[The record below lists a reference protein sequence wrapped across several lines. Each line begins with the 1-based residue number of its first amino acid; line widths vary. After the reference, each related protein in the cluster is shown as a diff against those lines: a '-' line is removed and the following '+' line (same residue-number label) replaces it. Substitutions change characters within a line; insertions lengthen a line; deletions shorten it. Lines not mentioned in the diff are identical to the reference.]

1 MSTDTLALPAGLD
14 QDPLDGFPD
23 PMPPG
28 TATGDPDA
36 PYGYTSDG
44 APRGKPG
51 RKPTAPKP
59 AAAPKPRAA
68 TSSTTRTPPAPGKKT
83 APKTPPKPKT
93 TTVDYKPGIVKLVGE
108 IAGTMAVAGLVR
120 GSVVTIADAA
130 VIESNAESIADLAN
144 TAADR
149 FPVVATILD
158 KVLTAAPL
166 AAGAGAL
173 LLAAAQIAVNHGV
186 IPAGMVPGTVA
197 PDVLMNNYV
206 QARAAQDE
214 SFMATLQTVMAARAA
229 QQNAGTSPDA

>member
-1 MSTDTLALPAGLD
+1 MTATLELPAGLE

-23 PMPPG
+23 PQPPG

-36 PYGYTSDG
+36 PYGFTADG
-44 APRGKPG
+44 LPRGKPG
-51 RKPTAPKP
+51 RKPAGPKP

-68 TSSTTRTPPAPGKKT
+68 ASSTTRPPGPAKKT
-83 APKTPPKPKT
+83 AAKTPPKPKA
-93 TTVDYKPGIVKLVGE
+93 TTVDYRPGIVKLVGE
-108 IAGTMAVAGLVR
+108 IAGTMAVTGLVR
-120 GSVVTIADAA
+120 GSVPLIADAA
-130 VIESNAESIADLAN
+130 VIESNADAIADLAN
-144 TAADR
+144 TAADK

-173 LLAAAQIAVNHGV
+173 LLAAAQLAVNHGAL
-186 IPAGMVPGTVA
+186 PPGMVPGTVA

-229 QQNAGTSPDA
+229 AQQNAAASPDA